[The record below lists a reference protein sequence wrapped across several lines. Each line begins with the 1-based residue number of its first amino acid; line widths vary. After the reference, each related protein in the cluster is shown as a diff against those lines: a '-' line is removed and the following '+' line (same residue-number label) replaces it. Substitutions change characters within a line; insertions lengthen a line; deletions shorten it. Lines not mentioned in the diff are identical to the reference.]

1 MYRIAVTLCSLSFA
15 SVAFGQFGGSARAS
29 DDTAAIAADMRVAAS
44 ALLESVRGDPE
55 FSERLRNYSMEDELL
70 LPLDDPE
77 RLDWVYWPAERAGL
91 SFDLMHTKHR
101 ALTHDLLWT
110 LASPKG
116 YHKLVNIMT
125 LETVLQATSG
135 TGFPRG
141 IEDYT
146 LTLFGEPSGDA
157 PWSWRLEGH
166 HISLTITVVPG
177 QGVSVTPTFLGA
189 DPAEVSFGPLAGL
202 RVLRVEED
210 SARELVNSLSSAQ
223 KKAALLAG
231 VPEYNAS
238 FGYSYDFD
246 TPWDLLASNIMLD
259 RSNWD
264 AWKSTL
270 APDGIAFADLN
281 GAQQSMLLALLDEV
295 FNTYRPEIANTYRRS
310 LDLNSLHFGWIGG
323 LERGQPHYY
332 RVQTDDFLFEYDN
345 AQGNGNHAHE
355 VWRSRSGDFGDDLL
369 TRHYALAH

>member
-189 DPAEVSFGPLAGL
+189 DFVSRKIQ
-202 RVLRVEED
+202 RV
-210 SARELVNSLSSAQ
+210 SSSIRCRRH
-223 KKAALLAG
+223 KKRRRYWP
-231 VPEYNAS
+231 V
-238 FGYSYDFD
+238 F
-246 TPWDLLASNIMLD
+246 
-259 RSNWD
+259 RS
-264 AWKSTL
+264 TT
-270 APDGIAFADLN
+270 
-281 GAQQSMLLALLDEV
+281 Q
-295 FNTYRPEIANTYRRS
+295 
-310 LDLNSLHFGWIGG
+310 
-323 LERGQPHYY
+323 
-332 RVQTDDFLFEYDN
+332 
-345 AQGNGNHAHE
+345 
-355 VWRSRSGDFGDDLL
+355 
-369 TRHYALAH
+369 ALATATTLTPRGIYWRAISCWTDPTGMPGKAHWRRTESHSPT